1 MHLKKRLLSVAA
13 VLLCTALITLSGT
26 GEVKPVQNEEK
37 NTGFDGIG
45 AKETIYFWYTDDSM
59 TSFINSAAVSF
70 GEKEGVRVIPV
81 LTSEGEYLEAIN
93 QASLHG
99 TQMPDAYLIG
109 NDSLEKAYLAGLA
122 SETMDEGVVCNTN
135 NFPQAALN
143 AVSMHGKN
151 IAYPLYFETS
161 ALLYN
166 ETYLSEWAV
175 QQAQRELAESDEGS
189 GEETDTPDAEAD
201 AEAYKAAVL
210 ALAQQYLDN
219 AVPATVDDILNIA
232 DTIDVPENVEGIMKW
247 DVSDIF
253 YNYWVVGR
261 YMIVGGEA
269 GDDESKIDIDNEEVI
284 QCLEIYKALNQ
295 FFSMESDT
303 ISYDSVVQDFI
314 DGKIMFTVVTTD
326 AISRL
331 EIAKA
336 DGSFAYEY
344 GIATMPDVSEELESA
359 SLSVTGAVVVNGYSE
374 HRELA
379 NGFAAYLTY
388 DCAEELY
395 ERTGKLPAKT
405 NTDADNGAVQIFKM
419 EYADSVPLQKL
430 TETGNFWIQLEV
442 LFAKVWNGADAAQ
455 LVSELA
461 EQISTQVSAPSE

>member
-1 MHLKKRLLSVAA
+1 MHLKKRLVSVAA
-13 VLLCTALITLSGT
+13 VALCTAAVILFGT
-26 GEVKPVQNEEK
+26 GEMRPVENK
-37 NTGFDGIG
+37 DGNTIFDGFG
-45 AKETIYFWYTDDSM
+45 TKETIYFWYTDDSM
-59 TSFINSAAVSF
+59 TSYINSAAVSF
-70 GEKEGVRVIPV
+70 GEKQGVRVIPV

-93 QASLHG
+93 HASLH
-99 TQMPDAYLIG
+99 TDQMPDVYLIG

-122 SETMDEGVVCNTN
+122 SETTDAGAVCNTD
-135 NFPQAALN
+135 NFPRAALS
-143 AVSMHGKN
+143 AVSLHGKN

-166 ETYLSEWAV
+166 ETYLSEWAL
-175 QQAQRELAESDEGS
+175 QQAKNELAENGDEGA
-189 GEETDTPDAEAD
+189 AED
-201 AEAYKAAVL
+201 EAAVT
-210 ALAQQYLDN
+210 ALACEYLDN
-219 AVPATVDDILNIA
+219 VSFTTVDDILSTA
-232 DTIDVPENVEGIMKW
+232 DSFDVPENVEGIMKW

-261 YMIVGGEA
+261 YMIVGGDA
-269 GDDESKIDIDNEEVI
+269 GDDESKIDIDNEEVV

-303 ISYDSVVQDFI
+303 ISYDSVVQDFM
-314 DGKIMFTVVTTD
+314 DGKIMFTVATTD
-326 AISRL
+326 VITRL
-331 EIAKA
+331 ESAKA

-359 SLSVTGAVVVNGYSE
+359 SLSVTGAVVVNGYTD

-379 NGFAAYLTY
+379 NEFAAYLVN

-395 ERTGKLPAKT
+395 ERAGKLPAKT
-405 NTDADNGAVQIFKM
+405 DTDEDNGAVQIFKL
-419 EYADSVPLQKL
+419 EYANSVPLQKM

-442 LFAKVWNGADAAQ
+442 LFTKVWNGADAAQ

-461 EQISTQVSAPSE
+461 DQIATQVSLPSA